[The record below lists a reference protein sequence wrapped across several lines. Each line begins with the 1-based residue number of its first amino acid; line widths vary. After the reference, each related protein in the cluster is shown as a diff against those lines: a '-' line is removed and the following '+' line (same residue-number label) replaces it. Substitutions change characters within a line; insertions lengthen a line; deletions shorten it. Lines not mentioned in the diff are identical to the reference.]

1 MNALSREQ
9 WGGLSTFAETLGV
22 PVSTIQ
28 DRVQHLENTGVITG
42 YIPRL
47 NYEAFGF
54 DVTAIFEL
62 CVAVN
67 ALTEITSRLRE
78 KQRLMTIYRVTGD
91 YDFVAVGRYE
101 SPTEMNE
108 QVHAFVT
115 NPDIKRTN
123 ANVVFET
130 IREFEPMKFE

>member
-9 WGGLSTFAETLGV
+9 WGGLNTFAETLGV

-28 DRVQHLENTGVITG
+28 DRVRHLENTGVITG

-47 NYEAFGF
+47 NYEAFGL

-62 CVAVN
+62 DVVVN
-67 ALTEITSRLRE
+67 ALTETTARLRE
-78 KQRLMTIYRVTGD
+78 KQRLMAIYRVTGG
-91 YDFVAVGRYE
+91 YDLVAVGRCE
-101 SPTEMNE
+101 NPNEMNE

-123 ANVVFET
+123 ASVVFET